1 MAELLPR
8 APSSRQGDP
17 QPRRQLHCRQHKTP
31 CGLHGSG
38 SGAAEHVTGT
48 GTGTRTGAPLSCCGG
63 DIPNPSAQRLRAP
76 RSPCS
81 PGLEGLVR
89 MGPARWGGWSP
100 QLPPAP
106 GGREQPLP
114 KARSCA
120 EPGARGLRGG
130 TGRTQ
135 HRPALEKSQPALP
148 RRGAPALP
156 GERPLGSGAGPAPP
170 VQPRAP
176 GAARPRRTAALCPA
190 AGPRPAS
197 RGAGGVTGPGRN
209 QCKFIKAF
217 ICSWYDQEWD
227 SDLLYNLIQ

>member
-17 QPRRQLHCRQHKTP
+17 QPRRQLHYRQHKTP

-48 GTGTRTGAPLSCCGG
+48 GTGTRTRTGAPLSCCGG
-63 DIPNPSAQRLRAP
+63 DIPNPSAQRLGAA

-106 GGREQPLP
+106 DGREQPLP
-114 KARSCA
+114 KRGPVQSRA
-120 EPGARGLRGG
+120 PGGSAVGPGGRGTVLPWRN
-130 TGRTQ
+130 
-135 HRPALEKSQPALP
+135 HSQ
-148 RRGAPALP
+148 RFCRGAPALP
-156 GERPLGSGAGPAPP
+156 GERPLGSGDGPARP
-170 VQPRAP
+170 VQPRAA
-176 GAARPRRTAALCPA
+176 GAARPRRTAGPCPA
-190 AGPRPAS
+190 AGPCGPVPPPAAQGTS
-197 RGAGGVTGPGRN
+197 RA
-209 QCKFIKAF
+209 
-217 ICSWYDQEWD
+217 QEGT
-227 SDLLYNLIQ
+227 SASL